1 MYNWPFINIF
11 INLNRA
17 LAQTSCELIKPLD
30 TRPTDGQLYI
40 NVDLSPMASPGFESG
55 RYVYIINNLYFYKLF
70 VGSYINKFKLK
81 TAKI

>member
-1 MYNWPFINIF
+1 MGNLKKRKRLFNYIYIF
-11 INLNRA
+11 FLNKYFMNLNRA

-55 RYVYIINNLYFYKLF
+55 RF
-70 VGSYINKFKLK
+70 V
-81 TAKI
+81 

>member
-1 MYNWPFINIF
+1 M
-11 INLNRA
+11 NLNRA

-55 RYVYIINNLYFYKLF
+55 RF
-70 VGSYINKFKLK
+70 V
-81 TAKI
+81 